1 MANIDKEKYNV
12 QYGRIF
18 IDKRIEEL
26 NTRKEDFVTFRYYHK
41 KKKAFTKSIQKPY
54 DEALTLCYWRADDG
68 RYKNFLFVIDSN
80 EQNRFIY
87 IISKNVSFLK
97 IGCLGKYP
105 IFFVYILHN
114 NQTIIN
120 NPIYLRSK
128 GFSLHIPITY
138 PPKQ

>member
-1 MANIDKEKYNV
+1 MVVSKKSCTFATELRKQLKVTIMANIDKEKYNV

-68 RYKNFLFVIDSN
+68 RYKNFLFFIDPN
-80 EQNRFIY
+80 E
-87 IISKNVSFLK
+87 
-97 IGCLGKYP
+97 
-105 IFFVYILHN
+105 
-114 NQTIIN
+114 
-120 NPIYLRSK
+120 
-128 GFSLHIPITY
+128 
-138 PPKQ
+138 

>member
-1 MANIDKEKYNV
+1 MVVSKKSCTFATELRKQLKVTIMANIDKEKYNV

-80 EQNRFIY
+80 E
-87 IISKNVSFLK
+87 
-97 IGCLGKYP
+97 
-105 IFFVYILHN
+105 
-114 NQTIIN
+114 
-120 NPIYLRSK
+120 
-128 GFSLHIPITY
+128 
-138 PPKQ
+138 

>member
-18 IDKRIEEL
+18 IDKRIDKL
-26 NTRKEDFVTFRYYHK
+26 NTRKEDFVTFRYYNK
-41 KKKAFTKSIQKPY
+41 KHQKYGKSVQMSY
-54 DEALTLCYWRADDG
+54 DDALTLSHWRNDDG
-68 RYKNFLFVIDSN
+68 RYKNYIFIIDSN

-114 NQTIIN
+114 NQTN
-120 NPIYLRSK
+120 RQY
-128 GFSLHIPITY
+128 Y
-138 PPKQ
+138 Q